1 MDTRSFALAQETMRS
16 GLYVVTSAHRR
27 ALAGC
32 TCVWVSR
39 AAFAPA
45 LMSVCLAPTRHTFEV
60 LKAGGR
66 FCINVLGEG
75 DLDLARTFGFNTG
88 YEADKFADVAW
99 HKGKSGAPVLD
110 TAVSYLD
117 CKLES
122 ILEAGDH
129 RIVIGEVV
137 DANVQSTEIPAV
149 YVAESFYAGAI
160 QPLTAEGGGAL

>member
-27 ALAGC
+27 TLAGC

-60 LKAGGR
+60 IKAGGR
-66 FCINVLGEG
+66 FCINVLGES

-88 YEADKFADVAW
+88 YESDKFADVAW

-110 TAVSYLD
+110 TAVSFID
-117 CKLES
+117 CKLTQIIES
-122 ILEAGDH
+122 GDH
-129 RIVIGEVV
+129 RLVLGEVL
-137 DANVQSTEIPAV
+137 DANVQSTEPPAV
-149 YVAESFYAGAI
+149 YIAESFYAGT
-160 QPLTAEGGGAL
+160 PVLSAEGGASH

>member
-16 GLYVVTSAHRR
+16 GLYVVSSAHRR
-27 ALAGC
+27 TLAGC

-88 YEADKFADVAW
+88 HEVDKFADVAW
-99 HKGKSGAPVLD
+99 HKGKGGSPVLD
-110 TAVSYLD
+110 TAVSFLD
-117 CKLES
+117 CKLEQ

-129 RIVIGEVV
+129 RIVLGEVI
-137 DANVQSTEIPAV
+137 DADVQTTERPAV
-149 YVAESFYAGAI
+149 YVAESFYAGAPA
-160 QPLTAEGGGAL
+160 PLIAEGGGAL